1 MENAPTLH
9 LENYEGPLDLLLDL
23 IRRQELNLFD
33 IPIAQVTRQ
42 YHDALQR
49 MEQMDVEIAGDFI
62 LLAST
67 LVHIKSKML
76 LPRDP
81 ADAGDEIEEDPR
93 GDLVQQLLEHEKF
106 KNAAQMLREKQMVEA
121 VSWSIPDIET
131 FAGEQGEMVVSL
143 WDLVKAFQYALEHP
157 PENAT
162 YDIVREE
169 ITVAQMM
176 EEIRRVL
183 AGTGEPL
190 PLVDLVKRFP
200 TKRGLITLFLALLEM
215 IRLESIVAVQKEL
228 FGAIFLRKHRLFD
241 TVMGDDTAKEIDKYE

>member
-76 LPRDP
+76 LPHDP

-157 PENAT
+157 PEDAT

-183 AGTGEPL
+183 AGTGKPL

-241 TVMGDDTAKEIDKYE
+241 TVMGDDTAKEIDEYE

>member
-76 LPRDP
+76 LPHDP

-157 PENAT
+157 PEDAT

-241 TVMGDDTAKEIDKYE
+241 TVMGDDTAKEIDEYE